1 MLQPVSHIR
10 LVNLIQVQIL
20 HSQTLHQLASE
31 CPQLD
36 KQRVSPTP
44 LHLSTLS
51 VKDGG
56 CQQCHRGINLNAA
69 IGRAFRFMAR
79 PISIP
84 IKWPFFYKKKKKRS
98 FLLETTMVRTVVS
111 TPLLQKKVQIR
122 FFLKP
127 LPFHMQGYQMLMMLG
142 SHRLGHISE
151 SWSQDHICFLL
162 PYKERYSNSNTLN
175 GFALDSRLFTDCI

>member
-1 MLQPVSHIR
+1 MPQRYKSQCCNWPSLQIHGQANFHPH
-10 LVNLIQVQIL
+10 QVAIL
-20 HSQTLHQLASE
+20 LQ
-31 CPQLD
+31 
-36 KQRVSPTP
+36 
-44 LHLSTLS
+44 
-51 VKDGG
+51 
-56 CQQCHRGINLNAA
+56 
-69 IGRAFRFMAR
+69 
-79 PISIP
+79 
-84 IKWPFFYKKKKKRS
+84 KKKKRS

-162 PYKERYSNSNTLN
+162 PYKERYSNSNALN